1 MKATIANLKKALKA
15 CAKAH
20 NVEYKSWPA
29 DGQIGIHSET
39 VPVVADVKMIIE
51 AFYGDFARNELVE
64 TGYGYTTVF
73 LYDTMNTKN
82 DVDETLLKLALPAGT
97 VL

>member
-20 NVEYKSWPA
+20 NVEFKNWTA
-29 DGQIGIHSET
+29 DGQVGVHSET
-39 VPVVADVKMIIE
+39 IPVVADVKMIIE
-51 AFYGDFARNELVE
+51 AFYGNKARNELVD
-64 TGYGYTTVF
+64 TGWGYTTIY
-73 LYDTMNTKN
+73 LYSTMNTKN

-97 VL
+97 EL